1 MSKATLITN
10 SVKQQRML
18 AGLTQEQLAEQLRV
32 SRQTVVAI
40 ERGKYSPSLEYAFKL
55 SRILDTPIEELF
67 HYPQTQQKENHDS
80 LR

>member
-18 AGLTQEQLAEQLRV
+18 AGLTQEQLAEQLGV

-40 ERGKYSPSLEYAFKL
+40 ERGRYSPSLEYAFKL
-55 SRILDTPIEELF
+55 SRILDAPIEELF
-67 HYPQTQQKENHDS
+67 HYPQAQEKENHDS
-80 LR
+80 LS